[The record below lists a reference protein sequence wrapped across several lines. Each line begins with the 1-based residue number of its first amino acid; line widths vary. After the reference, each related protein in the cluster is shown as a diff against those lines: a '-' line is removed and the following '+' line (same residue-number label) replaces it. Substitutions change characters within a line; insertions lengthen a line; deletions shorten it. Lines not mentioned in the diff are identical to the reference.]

1 MNRNHNRKLFILA
14 LAALLGIAHLQQVLA
29 MSDETIK
36 QRIED
41 AAADTHE
48 LRGAKVGVAVED
60 SYVVLYGEVRLYSQK
75 MTYERIAWQTMGVSE
90 VENEIRVVPMVPL
103 ADKAIERKI
112 REIVKTYPRFHGA
125 HVEIRVEKGSVF
137 LRAIIEHPRDIMF
150 LKHRVA
156 EIEGVIAIEIEAAFR
171 V

>member
-1 MNRNHNRKLFILA
+1 MTRNHSRKLFVLT
-14 LAALLGIAHLQQVLA
+14 LTALLGITHVQQVLA
-29 MSDETIK
+29 LSDEIIK
-36 QRIED
+36 QRIE
-41 AAADTHE
+41 AAANIAQ
-48 LRGAKVGVAVED
+48 LRGTTVVIIVED
-60 SYVVLYGEVRLYSQK
+60 RYVILSGAVRLYSQK

-112 REIVKTYPRFHGA
+112 REIVKTYRRFQG
-125 HVEIRVEKGSVF
+125 VQLKIRGEEGSVF
-137 LRAIIEHPRDIMF
+137 LRAIFEHPRDVLF

-156 EIEGVIAIEIEAAFR
+156 EIEGVTAIEIEAGFR

>member
-1 MNRNHNRKLFILA
+1 MNRNHNRKLFIFA
-14 LAALLGIAHLQQVLA
+14 LAALLGITHVQQVLA
-29 MSDETIK
+29 LSDEIIK
-36 QRIED
+36 QRIE
-41 AAADTHE
+41 AAANIPE
-48 LRGAKVGVAVED
+48 LKGTKVGVVVED
-60 SYVVLYGEVRLYSQK
+60 SYVVLYGKVRLYSQK
-75 MTYERIAWQTMGVSE
+75 MMYERIAWQTMGVVE
-90 VENEIRVVPMVPL
+90 VENEIRVVPRVPL
-103 ADKAIERKI
+103 ADRAIERKI